1 MCNSLY
7 ACISL
12 IKIVYLCMENLFR
25 MALDYGAY
33 IAMAGIGLYAIFVGE
48 IISIFNY
55 MLEPSGQALL
65 DDFIK
70 PPVEPTA
77 KILQFISIG
86 VAPGLVMSATSF
98 MIARRFGSKQIGW
111 LIIAGGLVLLIGMF
125 YANTMIDGIEK
136 DLRVF
141 TVTVTPPLFMAVSI
155 PMMVVGA
162 LLFRIKKRP
171 KKYF

>member
-1 MCNSLY
+1 
-7 ACISL
+7 
-12 IKIVYLCMENLFR
+12 
-25 MALDYGAY
+25 MALQYGAY

-48 IISIFNY
+48 MVSIFNY
-55 MLEPSGQALL
+55 MLEPSEQALQ
-65 DDFIK
+65 DGFIK
-70 PPVEPTA
+70 PPVEQA
-77 KILQFISIG
+77 GKILQFISIG
-86 VAPGLVMSATSF
+86 VAPGLVMTATSY
-98 MIARRFGSKQIGW
+98 MLARKFGSKQIGW

-141 TVTVTPPLFMAVSI
+141 TVTITPPLFMAVSI
-155 PMMVVGA
+155 PMIVVGA